1 RRALFSLPACLAGFV
16 LLGLASLL
24 AQAQTITTTVG
35 TGATP
40 SAVAIN
46 PVTNKIYVANMHSN
60 NVTVIDGASNTAT
73 TVNVGQ
79 APTALAVNSVTNK
92 IYVAN
97 GQGNSNT
104 VTVIDGATNATLTLS
119 LNNPL
124 GRTNPVLVAVNPVTN
139 KIYVAD
145 SNNVLPEQ
153 IAVID

>member
-1 RRALFSLPACLAGFV
+1 TIQPAPQCSGGERRIAMRVQGIPCSEGPVLDFLGMRKLPSRRALFSLPACLAGFV

-46 PVTNKIYVANMHSN
+46 PVTNKISVANMHSN

-104 VTVIDGATNATLTLS
+104 VTVI
-119 LNNPL
+119 
-124 GRTNPVLVAVNPVTN
+124 
-139 KIYVAD
+139 
-145 SNNVLPEQ
+145 
-153 IAVID
+153 